1 MIASMPENS
10 AMPSVP
16 TAKAK
21 AGVARGELMRA
32 RPSRW
37 RRRRNPWRRPV
48 VASAMEQNPKVTR
61 LQFDDEHLRDID
73 YPRRTLRL
81 TRGIGSGLTHD
92 ADGRL
97 WAVGDRG
104 PNL

>member
-1 MIASMPENS
+1 
-10 AMPSVP
+10 
-16 TAKAK
+16 
-21 AGVARGELMRA
+21 
-32 RPSRW
+32 
-37 RRRRNPWRRPV
+37 
-48 VASAMEQNPKVTR
+48 MEQNPKVAR

-104 PNL
+104 PNLKIKLAVEEYGLEALGAKARPSAKK